1 MELAF
6 SKVPFLYASFQS
18 QPDLQLCFFWTTCS
32 VWCLCGTQW
41 IRMAKASQRG
51 WLLSK
56 AGSREFMA
64 GYGTRGA
71 LSFFRYLK
79 PWNHP
84 FYVGHF
90 DPVPSTHLP
99 FICST
104 ARMES
109 NSSWCS
115 EDLPFVWGSKDAE
128 DAADEIPF
136 FLSLR
141 ISRFLNV
148 NLSDLGM
155 GLSWFITFTQ
165 GHQPPI
171 PSYHPFPVDDWDR
184 KKCWI
189 YLQSNMAMEHMEH
202 LPFCRWF

>member
-6 SKVPFLYASFQS
+6 SKVPFLYASFPQS

-90 DPVPSTHLP
+90 DPVPSTHHIHLFHSCQNGEP
-99 FICST
+99 QFLVLRGST
-104 ARMES
+104 LR
-109 NSSWCS
+109 
-115 EDLPFVWGSKDAE
+115 LGLDAE
-128 DAADEIPF
+128 DAADVNRLWMIGTTVR
-136 FLSLR
+136 SR
-141 ISRFLNV
+141 ISRFLRE
-148 NLSDLGM
+148 
-155 GLSWFITFTQ
+155 F
-165 GHQPPI
+165 
-171 PSYHPFPVDDWDR
+171 
-184 KKCWI
+184 
-189 YLQSNMAMEHMEH
+189 
-202 LPFCRWF
+202 